1 MMSTENSPR
10 YESAISDLLAAQC
23 KSPQPHAIFAAL
35 DQVMGDEIG
44 HILFTV
50 LYQHQQPRE
59 LERLYTNQP
68 EAYPVSGR
76 KQIVPSAWTEQLLD
90 RGEPYIGVDVNDIR
104 AAFPDHKTIEELG
117 CASVLNVPLIYDGAI
132 LGSVNL
138 LHEEGFYK
146 PHHIAPARLF
156 ASFALPA
163 MVPAKPT

>member
-1 MMSTENSPR
+1 MMSEDHSPP
-10 YESAISDLLAAQC
+10 YESSIAELLAAQRR
-23 KSPQPHAIFAAL
+23 SPQPHRIYAAL
-35 DQVMGDEIG
+35 DQVMKDEIG
-44 HILFTV
+44 HILFTI
-50 LYQHQQPRE
+50 LYQHQEPRE

-90 RGEPYIGVDVNDIR
+90 RGEPYIGMNADDIR